1 MSRVRSRLGGKQVR
15 QICTALLKHNGDVAK
30 VANENG
36 VSIIT
41 VTAIRN
47 KQVYT
52 KISDEYFD
60 INTFNEQPA
69 TTTTAETTENE
80 NEMTYE
86 DVEEKSTG
94 NFNPPSDMNAFILG
108 KINGVSFGV
117 KEFPISLTFIERK
130 PFFHEEEQPKQ
141 HSGLVIPDKIKSI
154 YKPETIDKVC
164 RISSLII
171 SKRGNAKEIA
181 EKMGNGVTVK
191 FVRQIIRKEIYNN
204 ISDLYF
210 TYGKNSKTITVVAT
224 SEKFKVLKD
233 KDSDTELIQL
243 QLPET
248 TETTKQPPVV
258 PEQAEEKQTKENE
271 IQEEIKMNDFDKLM
285 NNIVDSMCKK
295 PVNQL
300 PESLQEDIKK
310 LITAH
315 VEDMPVKELRKY
327 TV

>member
-1 MSRVRSRLGGKQVR
+1 MSRLRSRLGGKQVR
-15 QICTALLKHNGDVAK
+15 QICTALLKYNGDVAK

-41 VTAIRN
+41 VTAIKN

-60 INTFNEQPA
+60 INTFNEPA

-80 NEMTYE
+80 NAITYD
-86 DVEEKSTG
+86 DVEKSTG

-108 KINGVSFGV
+108 KINGISFGV

-130 PFFHEEEQPKQ
+130 PFFHEEEQPKR
-141 HSGLVIPDKIKSI
+141 HAGLVIPDKIKNI

-181 EKMGNGVTVK
+181 ELLGNGVSVK
-191 FVRQIIRKEIYNN
+191 FVKQILSKEIYSN

-210 TYGKNSKTITVVAT
+210 TYGKNSKTVSVIAT
-224 SEKFKVLKD
+224 GEKFKVSKD

-243 QLPET
+243 PLPEP
-248 TETTKQPPVV
+248 TKQPPVQ
-258 PEQAEEKQTKENE
+258 EQVEENNKQTK
-271 IQEEIKMNDFDKLM
+271 IQEEIKMTNVDKLM
-285 NNIVDSMCKK
+285 TAIVDSMCKK
-295 PVNQL
+295 QINQL
-300 PESLQEDIKK
+300 PKELHDDIRK
-310 LITAH
+310 LIMER
-315 VEDMPVKELRKY
+315 VEDLPMKELRKY
-327 TV
+327 ITE

>member
-1 MSRVRSRLGGKQVR
+1 MSRLRSRLGGKQVR
-15 QICTALLKHNGDVAK
+15 QICTALLKYNGDTTK

-41 VTAIRN
+41 VTAIKN

-60 INTFNEQPA
+60 INTFNKPA
-69 TTTTAETTENE
+69 TTTTTETTENE

-224 SEKFKVLKD
+224 GEKFKLLKD

-248 TETTKQPPVV
+248 TKQPPVV
-258 PEQAEEKQTKENE
+258 PEQVEENNKQTKENE
-271 IQEEIKMNDFDKLM
+271 IQEENKMNDFDKLM
-285 NNIVDSMCKK
+285 NNIIASMCKK
-295 PVNQL
+295 PLNQL

-310 LITAH
+310 LITTH
-315 VEDMPVKELRKY
+315 VEDMSVKELRKY